1 MSELTIWL
9 VAGLVVYAAFC
20 LYWGISIASHAK
32 DAKSFFLAD
41 RRLPSWVFVLA
52 ATNASFSGWVLLGH
66 TDILFRDG
74 FAFAEVSLCAVI
86 IPLAGVLV
94 LKRQWMLGKRFGY
107 VTPVEMLGEY
117 FDSEFVRILVLV
129 IALVFAIPFVGMQIG
144 ATGSLLSYLSNGAID
159 RVAAMW
165 ILSAIVFVYICFGG
179 LRAAAYVGTL
189 QALLLGA
196 GIVAIGLIVYWQ
208 VGGFGAFNAALAKL
222 GADKAGNGSI
232 LGSIL
237 GSIFEIPG
245 VMQFTRGLGIEA
257 PSGGFWTAG
266 MISSY
271 CMALMGLQL
280 TPAFTMLAFASR
292 SPKGFVAQQTWASAG
307 IMGAVFVFFL
317 AAAGIGARLLPG
329 AQTDTATA
337 VGVVIAS
344 LGAHAPWFV
353 ALLAV
358 CALAAVQ
365 GLAALYLSATST
377 MLVRDFYRRYVD
389 PALDI
394 DGQRLYARIVMAL
407 LLIVTL
413 LIATFAPKAQADL
426 GALALGF
433 GFQLLPALIGL
444 CWLRW
449 ITREAAMVGLAF
461 GLVAVIFTEN
471 FGLSLA
477 QFVGLHLPW
486 GRWPWTIHSA
496 GWGIVCNVAA
506 CIVISLISQRS
517 SEKQRRQRYHDFLET
532 YDAPIAARYYLR
544 PVAWAGALA
553 WLFFAVGPGVL
564 YGNYAFGNSRGGPA
578 EWYFGMPPLWI
589 WQIGCWAAGVL
600 LIWFLASHM
609 GFSTVPDQPI
619 ELMARSQRPKSSVAA
634 LPEPALRRWF
644 WTIVLAACVAIFANW
659 AFG

>member
-9 VAGLVVYAAFC
+9 VAGLAFYATFC
-20 LYWGISIASHAK
+20 LYWGLSIASHARE
-32 DAKSFFLAD
+32 AKSFFLAD

-52 ATNASFSGWVLLGH
+52 ATNASFSGWVFLGH
-66 TDILFRDG
+66 TDIIFRDG
-74 FAFAEVSLCAVI
+74 FAFAEVAMCAVT

-107 VTPVEMLGEY
+107 VTPAEMLGEY
-117 FDSEFVRILVLV
+117 FNSEFVRILALV

-144 ATGSLLSYLSNGAID
+144 ATGSLLTYLSNGAID
-159 RVAAMW
+159 RAAAMW

-189 QALLLGA
+189 QCLLLGA
-196 GIVAIGLIVYWQ
+196 GIIAIGVIVYWQ
-208 VGGFGAFNAALAKL
+208 VGGFGAFNAALATL
-222 GADKAGNGSI
+222 GTDTASGPSP
-232 LGSIL
+232 
-237 GSIFEIPG
+237 FEIPG
-245 VMQFTRGLGIEA
+245 VMLFTRGLGVEA
-257 PSGGFWTAG
+257 PPGGLWTAA
-266 MISSY
+266 MILSY

-292 SPKGFVAQQTWASAG
+292 NPKGFIAQQTWASAA
-307 IMGAVFVFFL
+307 IMGAIFVFFL
-317 AAAGIGARLLPG
+317 VAAGIGARALPG
-329 AQTDTATA
+329 AQTQAGNVGA
-337 VGVVIAS
+337 VGVIIAS
-344 LGAHAPWFV
+344 LGERAPWFV
-353 ALLAV
+353 ALLAI

-377 MLVRDFYRRYVD
+377 MLVRDFYRRYIN
-389 PALDI
+389 PNLDI
-394 DGQRLYARIVMAL
+394 DGQRLYARIAMAL
-407 LLIVTL
+407 LLVVTL
-413 LIATFAPKAQADL
+413 LVATFAPKAQADL

-444 CWLRW
+444 CWLPW
-449 ITREAAMVGLAF
+449 ITREGAMVGLAF
-461 GLVAVIFTEN
+461 GLLAVIFTEH

-477 QFVGLHLPW
+477 EFVGIHLPW

-506 CIVISLISQRS
+506 CIVVSLISQS
-517 SEKQRRQRYHDFLET
+517 RRERERRRPYHDFLGT
-532 YDAPIAARYYLR
+532 YAAPAAAHYYLR

-553 WLFFAVGPGVL
+553 WLFFAVGPGAL
-564 YGNYAFGNSRGGPA
+564 YGNYAFGNSRGGPS

-600 LIWFLASHM
+600 LIWFLASQM
-609 GFSTVPDQPI
+609 GFSTVPAQAI
-619 ELMARSQRPKSSVAA
+619 EPMARSKRPKSNLAA
-634 LPEPALRRWF
+634 LPASDLYRWF
-644 WTIVLAACVAIFANW
+644 WTIVLAACVAIFVNW